1 MVADELDI
9 SSPKSFGIILLRQ
22 NFTVSE
28 VFVFSEVFG
37 LCGVGVLLK
46 KKAVPGGTK
55 GVCPSYFV
63 RVCFLWE

>member
-37 LCGVGVLLK
+37 LCGLVLIPDQGSGPQP
-46 KKAVPGGTK
+46 KAA
-55 GVCPSYFV
+55 
-63 RVCFLWE
+63 